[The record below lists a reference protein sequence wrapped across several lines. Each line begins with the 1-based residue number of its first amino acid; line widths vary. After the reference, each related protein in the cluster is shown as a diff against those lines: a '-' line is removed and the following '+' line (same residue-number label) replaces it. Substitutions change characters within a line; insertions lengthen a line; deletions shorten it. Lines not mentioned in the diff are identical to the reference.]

1 MRSPDDECPG
11 SECAGED
18 SGAETRQSR
27 VETKGEKNVWVPR
40 GGYVLNIIPRPFF
53 KKKSIAKSGLLRKSV
68 KRNGLGCQSS
78 KDWPWMQ
85 CVLMPAPV

>member
-1 MRSPDDECPG
+1 MTSVREASAQVKTREQRLG
-11 SECAGED
+11 RAESRQKVRKM
-18 SGAETRQSR
+18 SGFPVGDMYLILFRD
-27 VETKGEKNVWVPR
+27 
-40 GGYVLNIIPRPFF
+40 LFF

-85 CVLMPAPV
+85 CVLMPALV